1 MSALDEKL
9 AAAQKPP
16 ELDMEAC
23 IRQALPRVKAVLDAY
38 PLAETAAEKNALLKS
53 VIERIDYQ
61 KTKRSTRWQN
71 SLDFLQM
78 TIYPRV
84 PAGEIQR

>member
-1 MSALDEKL
+1 M
-9 AAAQKPP
+9 
-16 ELDMEAC
+16 
-23 IRQALPRVKAVLDAY
+23 LDAY

-84 PAGEIQR
+84 PAGEIQG

>member
-1 MSALDEKL
+1 M
-9 AAAQKPP
+9 
-16 ELDMEAC
+16 C
-23 IRQALPRVKAVLDAY
+23 IRDR
-38 PLAETAAEKNALLKS
+38 AETAAEKNALLKS